1 MIVANTRETWFRRSI
16 KSCIKRNPMNI
27 VCGDGRLEAL
37 VALGEKT
44 IPAVIVE
51 TTRRNGA
58 ACAHGELA

>member
-1 MIVANTRETWFRRSI
+1 
-16 KSCIKRNPMNI
+16 MNI